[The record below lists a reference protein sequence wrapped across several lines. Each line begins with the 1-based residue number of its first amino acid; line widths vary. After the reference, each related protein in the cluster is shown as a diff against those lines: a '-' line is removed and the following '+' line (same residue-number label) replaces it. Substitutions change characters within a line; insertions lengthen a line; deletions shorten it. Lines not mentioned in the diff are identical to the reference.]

1 MQLLSERACIEAIKN
16 GETFQAEIEGGSFS
30 LKIDEYSF
38 FICTAI
44 HNGHRLRQELV
55 NKCALDEAERLYEED
70 PFTGDLISSLPIT
83 LVALDSRYE
92 YDLNRSPEQ
101 CVYERAWGKSV
112 WSSPL
117 TEDECKTSQH
127 KHHVF
132 YRILSVLLEK
142 LQSQFGSCLI
152 YDIHSYNYQRL
163 TITDTPVFNIGT
175 EQLNKHR
182 WNSVIQHWN
191 KTLNKTTLHNVDVRS
206 ATDEVFFGRGYLA
219 NFVRQH
225 FRNTLVLPTEVKK
238 IFMKENTGDV
248 YPLVLPELKE
258 VLKQSILKTALYFS
272 KYHTNK
278 NHSKKAVLLSS
289 NLESSILNLDKQ
301 LYHLA
306 RGIET
311 LTYINP
317 QNIAVEKKRFFS
329 KNYNYVPSFTYKHLD
344 INPYEFREKL
354 YRLPVDDIRD
364 VSIQQFYRDVIDA
377 YAIKVDL
384 IASVGKEKFLYNSL
398 RYYGEPSEND
408 NKTAEFLLFA
418 KEFEPNEASTIDAAG
433 IRDAFLAAIDKH
445 LIKCRV
451 LLTDNIIANAMV
463 KSTSRLILINRAAC
477 INKRELNAL
486 IHHELEVHMLTTVNS
501 ENQKLKIF
509 RLGLPGNT
517 CTQEG
522 LAVLSEYMTGNLTLQ
537 RLKVLA
543 LRVIAVK
550 MMIKDYDFS
559 RTFKILVD
567 DYALNQNE
575 AFKITARVYRGG
587 GFTKDFLYLRG
598 LRMALQQFKIC
609 DISPLFVGKTSFE
622 YLDIINELIQRKMID
637 PPVMLPYF
645 LTTKK
650 LYRPDKVL
658 EYLLESMR

>member
-1 MQLLSERACIEAIKN
+1 MQLLSEHACIEAIKK
-16 GETFQAEIEGGSFS
+16 GERFQATIEGGGFS

-44 HNGHRLRQELV
+44 HNGHRLRQELI

-70 PFTGDLISSLPIT
+70 PFTGELITSLPIT

-92 YDLNRSPEQ
+92 YDLNRTPEH
-101 CVYERAWGKSV
+101 CVYERVWGKSV

-117 TEDECKTSQH
+117 TEQEYKVSQH

-132 YRILSVLLEK
+132 YRVLGVLIEK
-142 LQSQFGSCLI
+142 LQSQFGASLI
-152 YDIHSYNYQRL
+152 YDVHSYNHQRL
-163 TITDTPVFNIGT
+163 KIKDTPVFNIGT

-182 WNSVIQHWN
+182 WKPVIQHWN
-191 KTLNKTTLHNVDVRS
+191 KTLNKATLHNVYVRS

-219 NFVRQH
+219 SFVRQH
-225 FRNTLVLPTEVKK
+225 YRNTLVLPTEVKK
-238 IFMKENTGDV
+238 IFMNENTGDV

-258 VLKQSILKTALYFS
+258 VLKQSILSNALYFS
-272 KYHTNK
+272 KHHTNK
-278 NHSKKAVLLSS
+278 SHSRKAVFLSS
-289 NLESSILNLDKQ
+289 KIESSILKLDKQ

-317 QNIAVEKKRFFS
+317 KNIAVEKKRFFA
-329 KNYNYVPSFTYKHLD
+329 KNYNYSPSFTYRHLD

-377 YAIKVDL
+377 YSIKVDM

-418 KEFEPNEASTIDAAG
+418 KEFEPDEARTIDATE
-433 IRDAFLAAIDKH
+433 IREAFLAAIDKH
-445 LIKCRV
+445 PIKCQV
-451 LLTDNIIANAMV
+451 ILTDNIIANAMA
-463 KSTSRLILINRAAC
+463 KSTRRLIQINRSAC

-486 IHHELEVHMLTTVNS
+486 IYHELEVHMLTTVNS
-501 ENQKLKIF
+501 ESQKLKVF
-509 RLGLPGNT
+509 KLGLPGNT

-522 LAVLSEYMTGNLTLQ
+522 LAVLSEYMTGNLTLR
-537 RLKVLA
+537 RLKMLA

-550 MMIKDYDFS
+550 MMIKNYDFP

-567 DYALNQNE
+567 DYELNQDE
-575 AFKITARVYRGG
+575 AFRITARVYRGG

-598 LRMALQQFKIC
+598 LRMALQQFKTC

-622 YLDIINELIQRKMID
+622 YLDIINELVQRKMID
-637 PPVMLPYF
+637 PPVLLPQF
-645 LTTKK
+645 ITTKK
-650 LYRPDKVL
+650 VYCPDKVL
-658 EYLLESMR
+658 EYLLEAMR